1 MLPHAL
7 SFNPSLIS
15 PPPSR
20 VPSLS
25 VHQTFPKKN
34 LLFTSFKQCPPLKSS
49 LRVLKCS
56 IGVAEAQPK
65 ASEERATRPSS
76 AEVSRTIMEL
86 SSRGTLSAITE
97 EGWPLGI
104 GVRFAVDGD
113 GMPILSLDSMNQG
126 APTFSTNNKSSLH
139 VQLEQDGPCVT
150 QCTLQ
155 GILSRPEDKVLRKR
169 LQSIWKKKFETEICE
184 DFLYV
189 MAVERVLH
197 MEDFKEDGI
206 WVTDAE
212 YRNSF
217 PDPLRI
223 CAKKIV
229 DEMNNDHMEDVHR
242 FSNIFVDLEFQVVE
256 ARMMWVDR
264 LGFDLHIRSSEE
276 EIFAARIPFLRE
288 VTDEKAAKSS
298 ITYLSQLAWE
308 LEKNYTTPEFDK
320 VKCLRKAAR

>member
-15 PPPSR
+15 PPPSS

-25 VHQTFPKKN
+25 VHPTFPRKDF
-34 LLFTSFKQCPPLKSS
+34 LLTCFKQCAPLKSS
-49 LRVLKCS
+49 LRVPKCS

-65 ASEERATRPSS
+65 ASEAKTTRPSS

-86 SSRGTLSAITE
+86 GSRGTLSAIAE
-97 EGWPLGI
+97 KGWPLGI
-104 GVRFAVDGD
+104 GVRFAVDGE
-113 GMPILSLDSMNQG
+113 GMPILSLNPINQG
-126 APTFSTNNKSSLH
+126 APIFSTNDKSSLH
-139 VQLEQDGPCVT
+139 VQLEQDGPCIT

-155 GILSRPEDKVLRKR
+155 GCLSRPEDKVLRKR
-169 LQSIWKKKFETEICE
+169 LQSIWKKKFETDIGE

-189 MAVERVLH
+189 MTVERVLH
-197 MEDFKEDGI
+197 MEDFKEDGL

-212 YRNSF
+212 YRSSF
-217 PDPLRI
+217 PDPLRT

-229 DEMNNDHMEDVHR
+229 DEMNEKHIEDVER
-242 FSNIFVDLEFQVVE
+242 FSNIFVDLEFQVLE

-288 VTDEKAAKSS
+288 ATDEKAAKSS

-308 LEKNYTTPEFDK
+308 LEKNYTTPEFDR
-320 VKCLRKAAR
+320 VKCLRKVTR